1 MYKRNDNETVFIE
14 YIICP
19 GKVGVVAVHALGPT
33 GVAQLA
39 HIIALVEDYEY
50 EAMTLTLERRIPVP
64 GSSFGVSGIAA
75 CSRNK
80 CLYLS
85 D

>member
-39 HIIALVEDYEY
+39 HIIALPTGS
-50 EAMTLTLERRIPVP
+50 AGLTMVQVVHLNR
-64 GSSFGVSGIAA
+64 G
-75 CSRNK
+75 
-80 CLYLS
+80 L
-85 D
+85 